1 MKNRTS
7 FKEKWKKIPLPCRF
21 IIGIFSFFLAVFL
34 LFVCYVELGYF
45 WARNFGGITN
55 MSYSEDGKYYV
66 VAYNNTPFIRFF
78 NDIYISPTSMR
89 EAVKR
94 FHLAMPFGIIY
105 VQYIPFPE
113 YVKGKDLLFSEIH
126 WVDYGLWEKEITI
139 GGQAVYSGDGY
150 ASFAYYQNSLP
161 LDGFSEMNPFIK
173 GKLEEYE
180 KSFHTEHCWLPRNAL
195 EHFIYGR
202 IHE

>member
-1 MKNRTS
+1 
-7 FKEKWKKIPLPCRF
+7 
-21 IIGIFSFFLAVFL
+21 
-34 LFVCYVELGYF
+34 
-45 WARNFGGITN
+45 
-55 MSYSEDGKYYV
+55 
-66 VAYNNTPFIRFF
+66 
-78 NDIYISPTSMR
+78 
-89 EAVKR
+89 
-94 FHLAMPFGIIY
+94 MPIGIIY

-173 GKLEEYE
+173 GKL
-180 KSFHTEHCWLPRNAL
+180 
-195 EHFIYGR
+195 
-202 IHE
+202 